1 MAENRNIVGR
11 KGGDQDL
18 LTGHVRGIAERAGIV
33 VGVVKDNSHPS
44 RLGVINVFVPEFGLR
59 GLPTTDPSPSSTG
72 SSKGGGEL
80 LEDDPKSWRQV
91 SFCTPFYSRVENTGL
106 GTDDISVK
114 NTAGLVFPSPD
125 IGTKVLC
132 FFPEGRNDGY
142 WFACIPDDF
151 MLQALPE
158 SSYKNK
164 TGNVKLDPNIS
175 RDPELAPGL
184 DFNDRRADTYK
195 IDNWIKEER
204 ALDKTTAGFL
214 KAQGIDKDRA
224 RGPST
229 SSYMRE
235 TPSELFGITTKGRKV
250 NKNKQ
255 DIKDT
260 TIPKELLSGKKPADM
275 ETLLGKV
282 GRKKGHT
289 FVMDDGDLEG
299 VDQLVRLRT
308 STGHQILMNDTEG
321 FVYVINSSGTGW
333 VELNNNGTIDVYGQD
348 SINIRSKNIQFHA
361 DQSFKVHAKS
371 QIQLVSE
378 GSIHIEGS
386 RSASVM
392 SEKGKVQVFGGGGL
406 DLRSGSALNL
416 QGSIVNM
423 KGSGHVN
430 IKGAC
435 IALQGPAAG
444 ASKPNAIPLQT
455 KKDTRPD
462 GKGFWNSGTPLK
474 TTVDRAP
481 THEPFADHKT
491 SKTEAIQKKPVSKKP
506 AETKKAKTEIS
517 SLKIK
522 PGDTLTKIA
531 KENGTT
537 VDALMKANPNI
548 KDPNKIFAGDTLNLP
563 GATLAQDGKNKPT
576 IQSIT
581 TTIGGGTKD
590 LLNPKNVIPVLDDGL
605 DIIKKLPNS
614 QTLDPVS
621 IIKQP
626 FSGLSIGKLA
636 SKSIQAIAAQVGDT
650 VSGLTHDFVDPVTN
664 AVGKFGFN
672 VDHLK
677 RGGFVRPETV
687 FNGQLTDPK
696 VWTGQLGIGGLADFK
711 VNDVVQENLFNT
723 ELFDTYQS
731 SILNGAIQ
739 DYDSEETVA
748 GLLTAGFAAG
758 PENVLRLREGDALV
772 PRPLVGTGTLDTS
785 QFQNEV
791 INYYH
796 KGESAVVTSKQQ
808 NTSTTTVTGGG
819 SNVFIRDKRYEAYD
833 RAVLQAEEATDRN
846 RRAAIEQYK
855 KDSGLSGAQALRGF
869 TKALRD
875 GNITYTEVTPEDFL
889 GTIGV

>member
-44 RLGVINVFVPEFGLR
+44 RLGIINVFVPEFGLR

-106 GTDDISVK
+106 GADDISVK
-114 NTAGLVFPSPD
+114 NTAGVVFPSPD

-151 MLQALPE
+151 MLQSLPE

-214 KAQGIDKDRA
+214 KAQGIDRDRA

-235 TPSELFGITTKGRKV
+235 TPSEVFGITTKGRKV
-250 NKNKQ
+250 NKSKQ

-260 TIPKELLSGKKPADM
+260 SIPKELLSGKKPADM

-378 GSIHIEGS
+378 GSIHLEGS
-386 RSASVM
+386 RSAAVM
-392 SEKGKVQVFGGGGL
+392 SEKGKTQVFGGGGL

-416 QGSIVNM
+416 QGSIINM

-430 IKGAC
+430 IKGSC
-435 IALQGPAAG
+435 IALQGPASG

-462 GKGFWNSGTPLK
+462 AKGFWNSGTPLK

-481 THEPFADHKT
+481 THEPFVDHKK
-491 SKTEAIQKKPVSKKP
+491 SKIEEIQKGSKKAIATEE
-506 AETKKAKTEIS
+506 AE
-517 SLKIK
+517 
-522 PGDTLTKIA
+522 
-531 KENGTT
+531 
-537 VDALMKANPNI
+537 
-548 KDPNKIFAGDTLNLP
+548 
-563 GATLAQDGKNKPT
+563 DGKNKPT
-576 IQSIT
+576 VQSIT
-581 TTIGGGTKD
+581 TTVGGGTKD
-590 LLNPKNVIPVLDDGL
+590 LLKPKNAIPVIDDGL
-605 DIIKKLPNS
+605 DVIKKLPNS

-626 FSGLSIGKLA
+626 FSGLSIGKLS
-636 SKSIQAIAAQVGDT
+636 SKSVQAIAAQVGDT
-650 VSGLTHDFVDPVTN
+650 ISGLAHDFVDPVTN
-664 AVGKFGFN
+664 AVGKFGFD

-687 FNGQLTDPK
+687 FNGQLVDPK
-696 VWTGQLGIGGLADFK
+696 VWTGQLGIGGLEDFK

-723 ELFDTYQS
+723 ELFEAYQS

-748 GLLTAGFAAG
+748 GLLTASYAAG
-758 PENVLRLREGDALV
+758 PENVLRLREGKALV

-796 KGESAVVTSKQQ
+796 KGESAVITSKQQ
-808 NTSTTTVTGGG
+808 TTSTSTVTGGG
-819 SNVFIRDKRYEAYD
+819 SKVFIRDKRYDAYD

-855 KDSGLSGAQALRGF
+855 KDTGLSGAQALRGF

-875 GNITYTEVTPEDFL
+875 GDITYTEVTPEDFL

>member
-18 LTGHVRGIAERAGIV
+18 LTGNVRGIAERAGIV

-44 RLGVINVFVPEFGLR
+44 RLGIINVFVPEFGLR

-114 NTAGLVFPSPD
+114 NTAGVVFPSPD

-151 MLQALPE
+151 MLQSLPE

-214 KAQGIDKDRA
+214 KAQGIDRDRA

-235 TPSELFGITTKGRKV
+235 TPSEVFGITTKGRKV
-250 NKNKQ
+250 NKSKQ

-260 TIPKELLSGKKPADM
+260 SIPKELLSGKKPADM

-299 VDQLVRLRT
+299 VDQLIRLRT

-378 GSIHIEGS
+378 GSIHLEGS
-386 RSASVM
+386 RSAAVM
-392 SEKGKVQVFGGGGL
+392 SEKGKTQVFGGGGL

-416 QGSIVNM
+416 QGSIINM

-430 IKGAC
+430 IKGSC
-435 IALQGPAAG
+435 IALQGPASG

-462 GKGFWNSGTPLK
+462 VKGFWNSGTPLK

-481 THEPFADHKT
+481 THEPFVDHKK
-491 SKTEAIQKKPVSKKP
+491 SKIEAIQKGGQTSKQQVADSEP
-506 AETKKAKTEIS
+506 AAE
-517 SLKIK
+517 
-522 PGDTLTKIA
+522 
-531 KENGTT
+531 
-537 VDALMKANPNI
+537 
-548 KDPNKIFAGDTLNLP
+548 
-563 GATLAQDGKNKPT
+563 DGKNKPT
-576 IQSIT
+576 VQSIT
-581 TTIGGGTKD
+581 TTVGGGTKD
-590 LLNPKNVIPVLDDGL
+590 LLKPKNAIPVIDDGL
-605 DIIKKLPNS
+605 DVIKKLPNS

-626 FSGLSIGKLA
+626 FSGLSIGKLS
-636 SKSIQAIAAQVGDT
+636 SKSVQAIAAQVGDT
-650 VSGLTHDFVDPVTN
+650 VSGLAHDFVDPVTN
-664 AVGKFGFN
+664 AVGKFGFD

-687 FNGQLTDPK
+687 FNGQLIDPK
-696 VWTGQLGIGGLADFK
+696 VWTGQLGIGGLEDFK

-723 ELFDTYQS
+723 ELFEAYQS

-748 GLLTAGFAAG
+748 GLLTASYAAG
-758 PENVLRLREGDALV
+758 PENVLRLREGKALV

-796 KGESAVVTSKQQ
+796 KGESAVITSKQQ
-808 NTSTTTVTGGG
+808 TTSTSTVTGGG
-819 SNVFIRDKRYEAYD
+819 SKVFIRDKRYDAYD

-855 KDSGLSGAQALRGF
+855 KDTGLSGAQALRGF

-875 GNITYTEVTPEDFL
+875 GDITYTEVTPEDFL

>member
-18 LTGHVRGIAERAGIV
+18 LTGNVRGIAERAGIV

-44 RLGVINVFVPEFGLR
+44 RLGIINVFVPEFGLR

-114 NTAGLVFPSPD
+114 NTAGVVFPSPD

-151 MLQALPE
+151 MLQSLPE

-214 KAQGIDKDRA
+214 KAQGIDRDRA

-235 TPSELFGITTKGRKV
+235 TPSEVFGITTKGRKV
-250 NKNKQ
+250 NKSKQ

-260 TIPKELLSGKKPADM
+260 SIPKELLSGKKPADM

-378 GSIHIEGS
+378 GSIHLEGS
-386 RSASVM
+386 RSAAVM
-392 SEKGKVQVFGGGGL
+392 SEKGKTQVFGGGGL

-416 QGSIVNM
+416 QGSIINM

-430 IKGAC
+430 IKGSC
-435 IALQGPAAG
+435 IALQGPASG

-462 GKGFWNSGTPLK
+462 VKGFWNSGTPLK

-481 THEPFADHKT
+481 THEPFADHKKL
-491 SKTEAIQKKPVSKKP
+491 KTEAIQKGVTGQTSEQQIANFGTVVDPKAAAAAEVKAFGSTVSIEGAS
-506 AETKKAKTEIS
+506 AETS
-517 SLKIK
+517 
-522 PGDTLTKIA
+522 
-531 KENGTT
+531 TT
-537 VDALMKANPNI
+537 
-548 KDPNKIFAGDTLNLP
+548 T
-563 GATLAQDGKNKPT
+563 TLAQDGKNKPT
-576 IQSIT
+576 VQSIT
-581 TTIGGGTKD
+581 TTVGGGTKD
-590 LLNPKNVIPVLDDGL
+590 LLKPKNAIPVIDDGL
-605 DIIKKLPNS
+605 DVIKKLPNS

-626 FSGLSIGKLA
+626 FSGLSIGKLS
-636 SKSIQAIAAQVGDT
+636 SKSVQAIAAQVGDT
-650 VSGLTHDFVDPVTN
+650 VSGLAHDFVDPVTN
-664 AVGKFGFN
+664 AVGKFGFD

-687 FNGQLTDPK
+687 FNGQLIDPK
-696 VWTGQLGIGGLADFK
+696 VWTGQLGIGGLEDFK

-723 ELFDTYQS
+723 ELFEAYQS

-748 GLLTAGFAAG
+748 GLLTASYAAG
-758 PENVLRLREGDALV
+758 PENVLRLREGKALV

-796 KGESAVVTSKQQ
+796 KGESAVITSKQQ
-808 NTSTTTVTGGG
+808 TTSTSTVTGGG
-819 SNVFIRDKRYEAYD
+819 SKVFIRDKRYDAYD

-855 KDSGLSGAQALRGF
+855 KDTGLSGAQALRGF

-875 GNITYTEVTPEDFL
+875 GDITYTEVTPEDFL

>member
-114 NTAGLVFPSPD
+114 NTAGVVFPSPD

-164 TGNVKLDPNIS
+164 IGNVKLDPNIS

-481 THEPFADHKT
+481 THEPFADHKK
-491 SKTEAIQKKPVSKKP
+491 SKTEAIQKGVTGQTSEQQIANFGAVVDPKAAAA
-506 AETKKAKTEIS
+506 AEVKTFGS
-517 SLKIK
+517 TVTS
-522 PGDTLTKIA
+522 
-531 KENGTT
+531 TT
-537 VDALMKANPNI
+537 
-548 KDPNKIFAGDTLNLP
+548 
-563 GATLAQDGKNKPT
+563 TLAQDGKNKPT

>member
-33 VGVVKDNSHPS
+33 VGVVKDNSHPT

-114 NTAGLVFPSPD
+114 NTAGVVFPSPD

-151 MLQALPE
+151 MLQSLPE

-164 TGNVKLDPNIS
+164 IGNVKLDPNIS

-250 NKNKQ
+250 NKSKQ

-386 RSASVM
+386 RSAAVM
-392 SEKGKVQVFGGGGL
+392 SEKGKAQVFGGGGL

-435 IALQGPAAG
+435 IALQGPASG

-462 GKGFWNSGTPLK
+462 GNGFWNSGTPLK

-481 THEPFADHKT
+481 THEPFADHKK
-491 SKTEAIQKKPVSKKP
+491 SKTEAIQKGVAGQTSEQQVANFGTVVDPKAAAA
-506 AETKKAKTEIS
+506 AEVQTVGSAVTS
-517 SLKIK
+517 
-522 PGDTLTKIA
+522 
-531 KENGTT
+531 TT
-537 VDALMKANPNI
+537 
-548 KDPNKIFAGDTLNLP
+548 
-563 GATLAQDGKNKPT
+563 ATLVQEGKNKPT

-581 TTIGGGTKD
+581 TTVGGGTKD

-626 FSGLSIGKLA
+626 FSGLSIGKLS
-636 SKSIQAIAAQVGDT
+636 SKSVQAIAAQVGDT

-664 AVGKFGFN
+664 AVGKFGFD

-758 PENVLRLREGDALV
+758 PENVLRLREGEALV
-772 PRPLVGTGTLDTS
+772 PRPLVGTGSLDTS

-796 KGESAVVTSKQQ
+796 KGKSAVVASKQQ

-846 RRAAIEQYK
+846 RRAALEQYK

-875 GNITYTEVTPEDFL
+875 GNITYTEVKPEDFL
-889 GTIGV
+889 GTISV